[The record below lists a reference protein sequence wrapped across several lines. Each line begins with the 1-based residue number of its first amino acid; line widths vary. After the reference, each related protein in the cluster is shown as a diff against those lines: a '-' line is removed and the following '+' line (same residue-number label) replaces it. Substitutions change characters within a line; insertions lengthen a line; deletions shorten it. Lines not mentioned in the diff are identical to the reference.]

1 MEVSIIR
8 MSGRAEFY
16 NEIAKDALK
25 IRMDSSLTVFGY
37 QTLKKVSSHLRR
49 HFQSKTVRDAL
60 DRNVYPFK
68 KQFDHLDYADLDD
81 CQPCA
86 IICACCYNGYFNKK
100 MQQWY
105 FMRLPNLVYGNNIP

>member
-49 HFQSKTVRDAL
+49 HF
-60 DRNVYPFK
+60 
-68 KQFDHLDYADLDD
+68 
-81 CQPCA
+81 
-86 IICACCYNGYFNKK
+86 
-100 MQQWY
+100 
-105 FMRLPNLVYGNNIP
+105 